1 MQPAPLFA
9 VAILPERRSED
20 CMRSR
25 YCIIVFGGGYGPCGW
40 RGKDHGNATFDHFRG
55 LESFVQGR
63 RVRHSSMYFW
73 VCLSL
78 SQGNL
83 VNIEDLY
90 YREHRYK
97 SYATVPWGVARCC
110 TSTSLKACLL
120 GLVAAVG
127 HHWIRDVG
135 NNPCL
140 TLVRSSWGSVR
151 GRCFVVDGFAEAWV
165 GCRQADC
172 GVDPV
177 LGVDCWSAV
186 LAFNRCVDN
195 GHFFH
200 RGLVEGC

>member
-1 MQPAPLFA
+1 MAHVGGVVKTMAMQLSITLERLRALFKVGA
-9 VAILPERRSED
+9 CAIAA
-20 CMRSR
+20 
-25 YCIIVFGGGYGPCGW
+25 CISG
-40 RGKDHGNATFDHFRG
+40 
-55 LESFVQGR
+55 
-63 RVRHSSMYFW
+63 
-73 VCLSL
+73 CLSL

-83 VNIEDLY
+83 VNIEDSY

-151 GRCFVVDGFAEAWV
+151 GRCFVVDGCAEAWV